1 MCLAYKKEIE
11 LPASTAKNF
20 SWGGGESQAFCF
32 TRSKQNICHLAG
44 ASWMQ
49 FRECLLW
56 LSDSFFLFFLSQL
69 EPQQVPG
76 NVLGTGRGDEQQ
88 PVSLLR
94 CSMEIPG
101 A

>member
-1 MCLAYKKEIE
+1 
-11 LPASTAKNF
+11 
-20 SWGGGESQAFCF
+20 
-32 TRSKQNICHLAG
+32 
-44 ASWMQ
+44 MQ

-56 LSDSFFLFFLSQL
+56 LSDSFFLSQL